1 MDFSSFAELAAHFS
15 AVERRVGPA
24 IVKEL
29 QAQGQAIE
37 AQAKA
42 RFGTYQAGWA
52 HLKESTM
59 RDRERKGFTPN
70 DPLFRSGALRDSVGF
85 TVEGESLFVGIE
97 PGKTL
102 QRPSGKSVDAALVMA
117 VHENGSTDGRVPAR
131 PVFGIVAEELENNA
145 YALGLGIAARAG
157 L

>member
-1 MDFSSFAELAAHFS
+1 MDFDSFAELAAHFS
-15 AVERRVGPA
+15 AVEQRVGPA

-42 RFGTYQAGWA
+42 RFGTYQAGWKP
-52 HLKESTM
+52 LKESTM
-59 RDRERKGFTPN
+59 RERERKGFTPN
-70 DPLFRSGALRDSVGF
+70 DPLFRSGALQGAVGF
-85 TVEGESLFVGIE
+85 KIDGESLFVGVE
-97 PGKTL
+97 PGKTI
-102 QRPSGKSVDAALVMA
+102 QGSNGKSVDAALVMA

-131 PVFGIVAEELENNA
+131 PIFGAVAEELENNA
-145 YALGLGIAARAG
+145 YAFGLGIVARTG